1 MNNIFSS
8 FIVVLCLFPASL
20 LSQYLLPKKKKEEE
34 EKEERKSL
42 FKNNEVNVLKLGNFQ
57 VRGMKFYAQLQ
68 IKV

>member
-20 LSQYLLPKKKKEEE
+20 LSQYLLPKKKEEE

-57 VRGMKFYAQLQ
+57 VRGMKLYAQLQ

>member
-1 MNNIFSS
+1 MFIPCFSS
-8 FIVVLCLFPASL
+8 KSIFT
-20 LSQYLLPKKKKEEE
+20 PKKVEEE

-57 VRGMKFYAQLQ
+57 VRGMKLHAQLQ

>member
-20 LSQYLLPKKKKEEE
+20 LSQYLLPKNKKEE

-42 FKNNEVNVLKLGNFQ
+42 FKNNEDNVLKLGNFQ
-57 VRGMKFYAQLQ
+57 VRGMKLYAQLQ

>member
-1 MNNIFSS
+1 MFIPCFSS
-8 FIVVLCLFPASL
+8 KSIFT
-20 LSQYLLPKKKKEEE
+20 PKKKKEEE

-57 VRGMKFYAQLQ
+57 VRGMKLYAQLQ